1 MVILLWGRVLSWVPK
16 RENKEYWQKKRERN
30 MKHDKEVTAMFES
43 RGWKVLRIWECE
55 LKKKN
60 EAKLVKK
67 IQLILNH
74 SSERILKAVDLFCGV
89 GGLTYGLQKAGI
101 PVVAGID
108 IDDSCEYAYAHNN
121 NCIFIH
127 KSVEDVTGKEIRSL
141 LRGADVKILVG
152 CAPCQPFSS
161 HQKDKQNRSK
171 HKDWKLLYQFGR
183 LIEET
188 RPHIVSM
195 ENVPE
200 LEKEE
205 VFKDFVATLKSLN
218 YFVNYQ
224 VINVANYG
232 VPQRRKRL
240 ILLASRRKEI
250 KLIDATPI
258 GINVRSTVATYA
270 NVHDELRKVFAK
282 TPEAKALG
290 YKAGDFSYNTGK
302 LRCPVCDGTGVI
314 NLDVQFLPDV
324 EIPCPE
330 CGGSRYAKLANNVKY
345 RSYSLPEIM
354 AMDVNTALEVCK
366 DLRIVHQRLK
376 VLQELGLGY
385 LTLGEQTPGL
395 SGGEAQRLKL
405 AGEMRKAQS
414 DSVFVFDEPT
424 IGLHP
429 LDVQTLLQV
438 FQTLIDNGA
447 TVIVIEHDLDV
458 IKNADYIID
467 MGPEGGEAGGEIIFA
482 GTLENLKHC
491 KKSKTAKFI

>member
-1 MVILLWGRVLSWVPK
+1 MADVFDNKK
-16 RENKEYWQKKRERN
+16 RSEIMRKVKSNKNKSTELRLIDIFKQNGITGWKRNYPVKGHPDFVFQKDKIAVFVDGCFWHGHDCRNTRPAENKEYWQKKRERN

-250 KLIDATPI
+250 KLIDATHEKHLTVRDAISNLPRI
-258 GINVRSTVATYA
+258 SAGETNINDSLHISPALSLINLERIQHSVPGGTWHDWPERLVLNCHKKESGKTYA
-270 NVHDELRKVFAK
+270 SVYGRMKWDDLSPTITTQFI
-282 TPEAKALG
+282 G
-290 YKAGDFSYNTGK
+290 Y
-302 LRCPVCDGTGVI
+302 GTGRFGHPEQDRAI
-314 NLDVQFLPDV
+314 TLREGAILQSFPPDYQFLPHGADV
-324 EIPCPE
+324 PIRKIARHIGNAVPP
-330 CGGSRYAKLANNVKY
+330 
-345 RSYSLPEIM
+345 
-354 AMDVNTALEVCK
+354 
-366 DLRIVHQRLK
+366 RL
-376 VLQELGLGY
+376 
-385 LTLGEQTPGL
+385 
-395 SGGEAQRLKL
+395 
-405 AGEMRKAQS
+405 
-414 DSVFVFDEPT
+414 
-424 IGLHP
+424 
-429 LDVQTLLQV
+429 
-438 FQTLIDNGA
+438 
-447 TVIVIEHDLDV
+447 
-458 IKNADYIID
+458 
-467 MGPEGGEAGGEIIFA
+467 GEII
-482 GTLENLKHC
+482 GESIIRSLP
-491 KKSKTAKFI
+491 KKREKKATNTNER